1 MNVQIYASKKNF
13 DVQKAERW
21 FKERRIPFTSVDM
34 KKHKLGARELQ
45 LFARA
50 AGGVRALVDTDAKG
64 EKADY
69 ARQLSIE
76 SILTDVLLE
85 NPTLLKAPIVR
96 NGTSVTIGFHPEVW
110 ESWK

>member
-1 MNVQIYASKKNF
+1 MNIQIFGSSKSF
-13 DVQKAERW
+13 DTKKAERW

-50 AGGVRALVDTDAKG
+50 AGGVRALVDPDAKG

>member
-1 MNVQIYASKKNF
+1 MNIQIYGKSKCF
-13 DVQKAERW
+13 DTKKAERW

-50 AGGVRALVDTDAKG
+50 AGGVRALVDPDAKG

-110 ESWK
+110 ESWN

>member
-1 MNVQIYASKKNF
+1 
-13 DVQKAERW
+13 
-21 FKERRIPFTSVDM
+21 M

-50 AGGVRALVDTDAKG
+50 AGGVRALVDPDAKG

-96 NGTSVTIGFHPEVW
+96 NGTSVTIGFHPELW
-110 ESWK
+110 EGWK